1 MFTCDNVDH
10 LSSVVEMTLAAV
22 SVTRQECGAEVY
34 QTEVSVQRCMIMNI
48 IAVGKTLRA
57 TKQLGKFKSIDYS
70 EYSDC

>member
-1 MFTCDNVDH
+1 MFTSDNVDH

-22 SVTRQECGAEVY
+22 NVTRQECGAEVY
-34 QTEVSVQRCMIMNI
+34 QTEVSVQSCMRMNI

-57 TKQLGKFKSIDYS
+57 NKQLCKLKSIDYS